1 MEAKICPDGSA
12 VGRVP
17 PTCAFAPCPGES
29 TSSASS
35 VIFHSYQDS
44 GIGYSIS
51 VPSGWTTVESKEVVT
66 ENYQATGTAF
76 IAPEETGT
84 TLGEAFFHVAQVTSC
99 PSFTEST
106 SVTIAGVA
114 FQRALWSG
122 VGAGNLYEGVTYA
135 GSKDAG
141 CFVLTGYLHSCNLGS
156 DCGPGRSAQFD
167 KEKFFSLFETMAKSV
182 EFLVHPGD

>member
-17 PTCAFAPCPGES
+17 PTCAFAPCPGEN
-29 TSSASS
+29 SSAASS
-35 VIFHSYQDS
+35 APLSRYEDP
-44 GIGYSIS
+44 GIGYRIN

-66 ENYQATGTAF
+66 EDYQATGTAF
-76 IAPEETGT
+76 VAREETGT
-84 TLGEAFFHVAQVTSC
+84 TLGEAFFHVAQVASC
-99 PSFTEST
+99 PSLAAGT
-106 SVTIAGVA
+106 SVTIADVA

-122 VGAGNLYEGVTYA
+122 VGAGNLYEGVIYA
-135 GSKDAG
+135 GPKDAG
-141 CFVLTGYLHSCNLGS
+141 CLVLTGYLHSCNLGA

-182 EFLVHPGD
+182 EFLAHPGD